1 MHWALYLR
9 TDIQDLSQD
18 VRQDLREIRQ
28 EARDFKAEVKTDFA
42 AVHDEFAVVRSE
54 TKAEFAAVRSEIG
67 EFRTE
72 SRGEFVTVR
81 TEFSS
86 VRTEMA
92 QIRIHADNR
101 FHWLVGIMVTLFGLQ
116 VTGSIFRKVCSHT
129 RASSSHSML
138 LCIRRM
144 TSLYA
149 SSEA

>member
-9 TDIQDLSQD
+9 TDIQDLRQD

-72 SRGEFVTVR
+72 
-81 TEFSS
+81 
-86 VRTEMA
+86 MA

-129 RASSSHSML
+129 RASSSHSMP